1 MPEHECLP
9 RTPEVIIKD
18 NILSKIANI
27 EQEQQTQTTCYKL
40 KTLSSSESEEDLSGK
55 GKYVTF

>member
-1 MPEHECLP
+1 MPENECIP

-18 NILSKIANI
+18 NILTKIANM

-40 KTLSSSESEEDLSGK
+40 KTLSSSESEEDVSGK
-55 GKYVTF
+55 QK